1 MSDLIMY
8 LEIIGAAAFA
18 VSGAMVA
25 ISKKFDMFGIIFT
38 GITTATGGGVI
49 RDIILDRGTPVM
61 FSDPVYCIVAAVCSA
76 LLFFPFV
83 RKLLKNK
90 YAHDAVFIVADSL
103 GLAIF
108 TAATVLYCINIG
120 ETNKFLIVFVSVI
133 TGVGGGVL
141 RDLFA
146 RDTPIIFRKYV
157 YASASIVGAL
167 VSVFLADVMNAEIA
181 AAIGFAIIVVIRILS
196 ARFKINLPKITDEPE
211 KFGESAT
218 ETSEENTLNDEK

>member
-1 MSDLIMY
+1 MY

-18 VSGAMVA
+18 ISGAMVA
-25 ISKKFDMFGIIFT
+25 ISKDFDMFGIIFT

-49 RDIILDRGTPVM
+49 RDIILNRGTPVM
-61 FSDPVYCIVAAVCSA
+61 FSDPVYCIVAAACSA
-76 LLFFPFV
+76 MLFFPFV

-167 VSVFLADVMNAEIA
+167 VSVFLADVINKELAV
-181 AAIGFAIIVVIRILS
+181 AIGFLVIVAIRIVS
-196 ARFKINLPKITDEPE
+196 AKFKINLPKIVEPPE
-211 KFGESAT
+211 EA
-218 ETSEENTLNDEK
+218 EENSDEVSSEDK

>member
-1 MSDLIMY
+1 MNDLIMY

-18 VSGAMVA
+18 ISGAMVA
-25 ISKKFDMFGIIFT
+25 ISKDFDMFGIIFT

-49 RDIILDRGTPVM
+49 RDIILNRGTPVM
-61 FSDPVYCIVAAVCSA
+61 FSDPVYCIVAASCSA
-76 LLFFPFV
+76 MLFFPFV

-167 VSVFLADVMNAEIA
+167 VSVFLADVINKELA
-181 AAIGFAIIVVIRILS
+181 AAIGFLVIVAIRIVS
-196 ARFKINLPKITDEPE
+196 AKFKINLPKIVEPPEEAEKDSDEV
-211 KFGESAT
+211 S
-218 ETSEENTLNDEK
+218 SEDK

>member
-1 MSDLIMY
+1 MY

-18 VSGAMVA
+18 ISGAMVA
-25 ISKKFDMFGIIFT
+25 ISKDFDMFGIIFT

-49 RDIILDRGTPVM
+49 RDIILNRGTPVM
-61 FSDPVYCIVAAVCSA
+61 FSDPVYCIVAAACSA
-76 LLFFPFV
+76 MLFFPFV

-167 VSVFLADVMNAEIA
+167 VSVFLADVINKELAV
-181 AAIGFAIIVVIRILS
+181 AIGFLVIVAIRIVS
-196 ARFKINLPKITDEPE
+196 AKFKINLPKIVEPPEEAEEDSDEV
-211 KFGESAT
+211 S
-218 ETSEENTLNDEK
+218 SEDK

>member
-1 MSDLIMY
+1 MNDLIMY

-18 VSGAMVA
+18 ISGAMVA
-25 ISKKFDMFGIIFT
+25 ISKDFDMFGIIFT

-49 RDIILDRGTPVM
+49 RDIILNRGTPVM
-61 FSDPVYCIVAAVCSA
+61 FSDPVYCIVAAACSA
-76 LLFFPFV
+76 MLFFPFV

-157 YASASIVGAL
+157 YASASIFGAL
-167 VSVFLADVMNAEIA
+167 VSVFLADVINKELAV
-181 AAIGFAIIVVIRILS
+181 AIGFLVIVAIRIVS
-196 ARFKINLPKITDEPE
+196 AKFKINLPKIVEPPEEAEEDSDEV
-211 KFGESAT
+211 S
-218 ETSEENTLNDEK
+218 SEDK

>member
-1 MSDLIMY
+1 MNDLIMY

-18 VSGAMVA
+18 ISGAMVA
-25 ISKKFDMFGIIFT
+25 ISKNFDMFGIIFT

-49 RDIILDRGTPVM
+49 RDIILNRGTPVM

-76 LLFFPFV
+76 MLFFPFV

-167 VSVFLADVMNAEIA
+167 VSVFLADVINKELAV
-181 AAIGFAIIVVIRILS
+181 AIGFLVIVAIRIVS
-196 ARFKINLPKITDEPE
+196 AKFKINLPKIVEPPEEAEEDSDEV
-211 KFGESAT
+211 S
-218 ETSEENTLNDEK
+218 SEDK

>member
-1 MSDLIMY
+1 MY

-18 VSGAMVA
+18 ISGAMVA
-25 ISKKFDMFGIIFT
+25 ISKDFDMFGIIFT

-49 RDIILDRGTPVM
+49 RDIILNRGTPVM
-61 FSDPVYCIVAAVCSA
+61 FSDPVYCIVAAACSA
-76 LLFFPFV
+76 MLFFPFV

-167 VSVFLADVMNAEIA
+167 VSVFLADVINKELAV
-181 AAIGFAIIVVIRILS
+181 AIGFLVIVAIRIVS
-196 ARFKINLPKITDEPE
+196 AKFKINLPKIVEPP
-211 KFGESAT
+211 
-218 ETSEENTLNDEK
+218 EEAEEDSD

>member
-1 MSDLIMY
+1 MY

-18 VSGAMVA
+18 ISGAMVA
-25 ISKKFDMFGIIFT
+25 ISKDFDMFGIIFT

-49 RDIILDRGTPVM
+49 RDIILNRGTPVM
-61 FSDPVYCIVAAVCSA
+61 FSDPVYCIVAAACSA
-76 LLFFPFV
+76 MLFFPFV

-167 VSVFLADVMNAEIA
+167 VSVFLAEVINKELA
-181 AAIGFAIIVVIRILS
+181 AAIGFLVIVAIRIVS
-196 ARFKINLPKITDEPE
+196 AKFKINLPKIVEPLEEAEEDSDEV
-211 KFGESAT
+211 S
-218 ETSEENTLNDEK
+218 SEDK

>member
-1 MSDLIMY
+1 MY

-18 VSGAMVA
+18 ISGAMVA
-25 ISKKFDMFGIIFT
+25 ISKDFDMFGIIFT

-49 RDIILDRGTPVM
+49 RDIILNRGTPVM
-61 FSDPVYCIVAAVCSA
+61 FSDPVYCIVAAACSA
-76 LLFFPFV
+76 MLFFPFV

-167 VSVFLADVMNAEIA
+167 VSVFLADVINKELAV
-181 AAIGFAIIVVIRILS
+181 AIGFLVIVAIRIVS
-196 ARFKINLPKITDEPE
+196 AKFKINLPKIVEPLEEAEEDSDEV
-211 KFGESAT
+211 S
-218 ETSEENTLNDEK
+218 SEDK